1 MYVQV
6 MRDIMGGQGSNGD
19 PGVAEA
25 RNTTL
30 VERHGPVERVI
41 NITFEEGPAHTDET
55 QVSIIREIFTL
66 LLDLRPH
73 GNDKL
78 PPRLK
83 TIL

>member
-1 MYVQV
+1 MMGGQV

-19 PGVAEA
+19 PGVTEA

-55 QVSIIREIFTL
+55 QVRDWCSVSLQFL
-66 LLDLRPH
+66 
-73 GNDKL
+73 
-78 PPRLK
+78 
-83 TIL
+83 ILSNSSTYC